1 MFDTLRTKYY
11 IRFSQDGQYYRMVA
25 DLFGFCP
32 NNIELYKLALVHRS
46 ATITL
51 PDGSHLNN
59 ERLEFLG
66 DAVIET
72 VVSDYLFVEFPD
84 FREGELTKLRTRL
97 VSRVA
102 LDDLAHKIGLDEWV
116 ICRNSGEQRKNL
128 LGNTFEA
135 MMGAVYLDKGYDF
148 VNRLIINNLFAR
160 FVDIDEVTVEER
172 DFKSRLLEWCQKS
185 HRTLRFATSPNSAES
200 ELPRYHSVVYISGE
214 QMGEAD
220 GATKKEAEQTAAAIV
235 LPLVLSD
242 EIGDYIL
249 DSIDSISESMEQDGK
264 STQNS

>member
-1 MFDTLRTKYY
+1 MFDFLRTKYY
-11 IRFSQDGQYYRMVA
+11 TRFSRDGRYYQMV
-25 DLFGFCP
+25 DELFGFCP

-46 ATITL
+46 ATIVL
-51 PDGSHLNN
+51 PDGTHLNN

-72 VVSDYLFVEFPD
+72 IVSDYLFVEFPEYA
-84 FREGELTKLRTRL
+84 EGELTKLRTKF

-102 LDDLAHKIGLDEWV
+102 LDKLAREIGLDQWV
-116 ICRNSGEQRKNL
+116 ICRNSGEQRKNIS
-128 LGNTFEA
+128 GDAFEA
-135 MMGAVYLDKGYDF
+135 MMGAIYLDKGYEF
-148 VNRLIINNLFAR
+148 CNRLLINELIKKH
-160 FVDIDEVTVEER
+160 IDLGEITIEER

-185 HRTLRFATSPNSAES
+185 HRTLRFATSPNSTES
-200 ELPRYHSVVYISGE
+200 GLPRFHSVVYINGE

-220 GATKKEAEQTAAAIV
+220 GNTKKEAEQTAAEIV
-235 LPLVLSD
+235 LPLVSLD

-264 STQNS
+264 SS